1 LAARRFESVPAAE
14 AARVR
19 DKHQLGEAELE
30 ALRLEAVALLTGCGA
45 EETRRGQAS
54 AGAAAL
60 RAAAVARCEIPASAP
75 RRTASSS
82 TLRRAGHLPFA
93 SQAREGPQSEAAL
106 YSYLVVGF
114 GRVVASEKEAPIL

>member
-1 LAARRFESVPAAE
+1 MAARRFEPVPAAE

-54 AGAAAL
+54 AGAAGL
-60 RAAAVARCEIPASAP
+60 RAAAVARYFLCAE
-75 RRTASSS
+75 R
-82 TLRRAGHLPFA
+82 FA
-93 SQAREGPQSEAAL
+93 DL
-106 YSYLVVGF
+106 LVVF
-114 GRVVASEKEAPIL
+114 HMPAACA

>member
-1 LAARRFESVPAAE
+1 VPAAE

-60 RAAAVARCEIPASAP
+60 RAAAVARCAIPAGAP

-106 YSYLVVGF
+106 YSYLIAGF

>member
-1 LAARRFESVPAAE
+1 MPAAE

-45 EETRRGQAS
+45 EERRRGQAS

-60 RAAAVARCEIPASAP
+60 RAAAVARCAIIAGAP

-106 YSYLVVGF
+106 YSYLVAGF
-114 GRVVASEKEAPIL
+114 GRVVASEKEAPVL